1 MKARMFSMFALI
13 IASALL
19 LIFTLTMVAQGAEIQ
34 DPSQVVMPDMVSYG
48 LGADLSQASQNQA
61 GSGYTSEITF
71 TPVAAAY
78 LPAVFRNYGGC
89 SAIPT
94 LLSPANGSS
103 LNTIALLFRWDN
115 GNNPNAT
122 VLRLQVA
129 KDPGF
134 TQGVWSLRSSR
145 ASGVS
150 EFRFPR
156 NWNPAATYYWR
167 AWLMCGDV
175 QGPYSEVWSFTTG
188 SGGTILPAPTLV
200 APTNGSTSPTTTVNL
215 QWSPVSGA
223 IEYLVYWREAGDR
236 GYFFWSVSATQ
247 TTISQLKANTTYE
260 WWISARND
268 YAIGT
273 NSETWR
279 FTTPAGSSS
288 LSPQNLNR
296 NSVEEDGSATIVFE
310 DRTASNER

>member
-1 MKARMFSMFALI
+1 
-13 IASALL
+13 
-19 LIFTLTMVAQGAEIQ
+19 
-34 DPSQVVMPDMVSYG
+34 MVSYG

-78 LPAVFRNYGGC
+78 LPAVFRNYGVC
-89 SAIPT
+89 STIPT

-103 LNTIALLFRWDN
+103 LNTIAPLFRRDN

-122 VLRLQVA
+122 VLRLQVSKA
-129 KDPGF
+129 GY
-134 TQGVWSLRSSR
+134 VWSLRSSR

-150 EFRFPR
+150 EFRFSR
-156 NWNPAATYYWR
+156 NLNPAATYYWR

-175 QGPYSEVWSFTTG
+175 QGPYSEVWSFTAG

-200 APTNGSTSPTTTVNL
+200 APTNGRTLPTTTVNL

-223 IEYLVYWREAGDR
+223 IEYLVRWREAGYG
-236 GYFFWSVSATQ
+236 GYFVRSVSATQ

-260 WWISARND
+260 WLISAQND

-273 NSETWR
+273 DSETWR

-296 NSVEEDGSATIVFE
+296 NSVEEDGSTTIVFE
-310 DRTASNER
+310 DRTASNEH

>member
-78 LPAVFRNYGGC
+78 LPAVFRNYGVC
-89 SAIPT
+89 STIPT

-103 LNTIALLFRWDN
+103 LNTIAPLFRRDN

-122 VLRLQVA
+122 VLRLQVSKA
-129 KDPGF
+129 GY
-134 TQGVWSLRSSR
+134 VWSLRSSR

-150 EFRFPR
+150 EFRFSR
-156 NWNPAATYYWR
+156 NLNPAATYYWR

-175 QGPYSEVWSFTTG
+175 QGPYSEVWSFTAG

-273 NSETWR
+273 DSETWR